1 MFLLK
6 ASTAT
11 SGFLFGW
18 GRQTRRN
25 LPKKLRVRPCR
36 LLALRCNILGRPERD
51 LSFGRVIC
59 GDPLGRLPKTS
70 LQVLHLLAQLFDR
83 HFHLDRDIRQLE

>member
-1 MFLLK
+1 MFLSR
-6 ASTAT
+6 ATTAT

-25 LPKKLRVRPCR
+25 LPRKLRVRPHR
-36 LLALRCNILGRPERD
+36 LLALRCNILGRPERA
-51 LSFGRVIC
+51 LSFGRLIS
-59 GDPLGRLPKTS
+59 GDPLGRIPETS
-70 LQVLHLLAQLFDR
+70 LQVLNLLAQLFDR